1 MDTLPKLKKLPI
13 SWLYSVVYRTL
24 LGAMLAYYLAEM
36 VGKPLL
42 QQLLFF
48 TGVAVFTVVLEQWPR
63 GLFQP
68 YAAKVQQG
76 IINLSGQEFEL
87 AKIEYIQY
95 ELTDRFSHTL
105 RIKTAGYLATEL
117 HLTQPDYL
125 ENNRLLNFLRQHYP
139 ALKVVD
145 ALNR

>member
-1 MDTLPKLKKLPI
+1 MDTLPKLKKLPTA
-13 SWLYSVVYRTL
+13 WLYSVVYRTL

-48 TGVAVFTVVLEQWPR
+48 TVLAVLTVVVEQWPR
-63 GLFQP
+63 GLFKP
-68 YAAKVQQG
+68 YAARVQQG
-76 IINLSGQEFEL
+76 VISLLGQQFEL
-87 AKIEYIQY
+87 AKIEGIQY
-95 ELTDRFSHTL
+95 EFTHQYYHTL
-105 RIKTAGYLATEL
+105 QIKMQGYLPAEL
-117 HLTQPDYL
+117 QLTQPDYL

-139 ALKVVD
+139 TLKVVD

>member
-1 MDTLPKLKKLPI
+1 MDTLPKLKKLPT

-48 TGVAVFTVVLEQWPR
+48 TAVAVFTVVLEQWPR
-63 GLFQP
+63 GLLKP

-76 IINLSGQEFEL
+76 VISLLGQQFEL
-87 AKIEYIQY
+87 AKIEDVQY
-95 ELTDRFSHTL
+95 EFTHQYCHILE
-105 RIKTAGYLATEL
+105 IKMQGYLPVEL
-117 HLTQPDYL
+117 QLTQADYL

-139 ALKVVD
+139 ALRVVD